1 MTLLINV
8 AVALTHS
15 LPKTEAE
22 KIINNENLVLEI
34 KNIWK
39 LNIVSI

>member
-1 MTLLINV
+1 MTLSIGM

-22 KIINNENLVLEI
+22 NIINSKNLALEI
-34 KNIWK
+34 KNI
-39 LNIVSI
+39 